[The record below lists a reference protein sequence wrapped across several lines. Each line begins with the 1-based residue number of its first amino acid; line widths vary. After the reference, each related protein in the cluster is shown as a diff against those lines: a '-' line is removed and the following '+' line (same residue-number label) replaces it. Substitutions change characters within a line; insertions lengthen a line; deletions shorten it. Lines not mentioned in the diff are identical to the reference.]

1 MPPEAPNTAYLD
13 ITTILTFFV
22 DIYAG
27 EKEILTGKLGTRS
40 RDVRKEEK
48 QRSFTSQVGARESS
62 LVC

>member
-27 EKEILTGKLGTRS
+27 EKEILTRS

-48 QRSFTSQVGARESS
+48 QRSFSQVGARESS